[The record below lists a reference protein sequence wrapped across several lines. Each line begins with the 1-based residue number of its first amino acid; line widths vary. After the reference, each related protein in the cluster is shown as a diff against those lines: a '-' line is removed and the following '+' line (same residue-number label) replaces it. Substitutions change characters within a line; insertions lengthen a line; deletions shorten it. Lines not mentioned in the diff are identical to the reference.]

1 MGYLIDTNVLSEL
14 RKGTRCQ
21 SSVALW
27 FAEVTSSDL
36 FVSVLLIGE
45 VRGGIERLRRRDPSS
60 AERLDEWLVGIERDF
75 SARILPVSRD
85 IADLWGRL
93 NVPSPVAPIDG
104 LLASTALAHGH
115 TLVTRNTKDVARTGV
130 RLLNPFDIQ
139 V

>member
-1 MGYLIDTNVLSEL
+1 
-14 RKGTRCQ
+14 
-21 SSVALW
+21 
-27 FAEVTSSDL
+27 
-36 FVSVLLIGE
+36 VLLIGE

-75 SARILPVSRD
+75 SARILPVTRD
-85 IADLWGRL
+85 IADRWGRL